1 MLVPV
6 SWLKEYVDLALPTAD
21 LAERLTLA
29 GLEVATVHQLGDWWD
44 PETVLVGQVVAVA
57 PHPDADRLVLVDIDY
72 GADKPERVVT
82 GAPNLFDFRETP
94 ADELPVLKVAF
105 ARAGATLVDAY
116 SDDEPRPLKK
126 LKAGKIRG
134 VKSAGMVCS
143 ERELGISEEHEGIL
157 LLPNDA
163 PVGAPLRRYL
173 GDEIIELE
181 LTPDMARC
189 LNLIGVAREVAAL
202 TGADL
207 HLPADE
213 VKTSGEDDVRDY
225 VGLQIDEPALCPRF
239 TLHLIRDVEIGPSP
253 KWMQERLIKAGM
265 RPISNIVDITN
276 YAMLEWG
283 QPLHAFDYD
292 VLVERAKRVGE
303 ERPVITVKT
312 AEEGEQFTTLD
323 DKART
328 LGDSMLMI
336 TDAAGSLAIAGVM
349 GGQESEVNASTRNV
363 LLEAASFDGINNRR
377 TAMALRIPSAA
388 SHRFAR
394 GIPPELPPLGAR
406 RAAEL
411 MRQYANGRVVPGMVD
426 AYPQPQPPRVLY
438 TTASDTRRLLGL
450 DLSLDEIAGALRQLD
465 FAVEPVDSV
474 ATEKTGGTAD
484 PDATFALKRET
495 DDRGNREPLLACTAP
510 WYRLDMRYPADL
522 TEEVARMVGYDR
534 IGTTLID
541 DVLPPQRRS
550 PLLETEGK
558 IRELLV
564 GLGLQETVNYPL
576 TTVENHLKLVAGGG
590 EGKGEGAG
598 PAGGAD
604 FADAEGFI
612 TLVNP
617 VTPERQHM
625 RRSLLVSALE
635 NLARNLRF
643 TNRLAAFEVG
653 RIYLPE
659 EKSQTNVD
667 ALPLEERHLSLV
679 LTGPR
684 RQPDFYTNGSGS
696 DEDVFDFFD
705 LKGVVETLL
714 ARLGF
719 DASELEFCAKPGTST
734 FGPRCAELLL
744 DGAAVGLLGE
754 LHPNV
759 RSAFGLPSERV
770 CVADLRIEPLVRPD
784 WRVSPMQAISD
795 YPPVIEDLA
804 FVVDEGVTAAAVRA
818 AIADAGGELLTA
830 VELFDIYRGEPLS
843 PVTKSMAHR
852 LVYQSSER
860 SLGEKEITKL
870 RQRIIRS
877 VEKAVGGQLRG

>member
-1 MLVPV
+1 MLVPL
-6 SWLKEYVDLALPTAD
+6 SWLKEYVDLTLPTAD

-72 GADKPERVVT
+72 GGNEPERVVT
-82 GAPNLFDFRETP
+82 GAPNLFDFRDAP
-94 ADELPVLKVAF
+94 DSELPVLKVAF
-105 ARAGATLVDAY
+105 ARAGAMLVDAY
-116 SDDEPRPLKK
+116 SDEEPRPLKK

-134 VKSAGMVCS
+134 IKSAGMVCS
-143 ERELGISEEHEGIL
+143 ERELGISEEHGGIL

-163 PVGAPLRRYL
+163 PTGASLRSYL

-202 TGADL
+202 TGAAL

-213 VKTSGEDDVRDY
+213 VDTGGDDDTHDY
-225 VGLQIDEPALCPRF
+225 ADAQIDDPGLCPRF

-276 YAMLEWG
+276 YVMLEWG

-292 VLVERAKRVGE
+292 VLVERAKQAGKE
-303 ERPVITVKT
+303 TPVITVKT
-312 AEEGEQFTTLD
+312 AGAGEKFTTLD

-328 LGDSMLMI
+328 LSDSMLMI
-336 TDAAGSLAIAGVM
+336 TDDAGSLAIAGVM
-349 GGQESEVNASTRNV
+349 GGQESEVGPQTRNV
-363 LLEAASFDGINNRR
+363 LLEAASFNGINNRR

-394 GIPPELPPLGAR
+394 GIPPQLNPLGAR

-411 MRQYANGRVVPGMVD
+411 MRQHAGGRVVPGLVD
-426 AYPQPQPPRVLY
+426 AYPAPQPPRVLY

-465 FAVEPVDSV
+465 FAVEQVDEIAAGKNGV
-474 ATEKTGGTAD
+474 ADA
-484 PDATFALKRET
+484 DATFALKRET
-495 DDRGNREPLLACTAP
+495 DERGNQEPLLACTAP

-550 PLLETEGK
+550 PLLETEGR
-558 IRELLV
+558 IREVLV

-576 TTVENHLKLVAGGG
+576 TTVENHLKLVAGGSQG
-590 EGKGEGAG
+590 EGKDVGQAS
-598 PAGGAD
+598 GGAD

-643 TNRLAAFEVG
+643 ADRLAAFEVG

-659 EKSQTNVD
+659 EKSQTNID

-684 RQPDFYTNGSGS
+684 RQPDFHTNGSGS
-696 DEDVFDFFD
+696 SENVFDFFD
-705 LKGVVETLL
+705 LKGVAETLL

-719 DASELEFCAKPGTST
+719 DANELEFRAKPNTST

-744 DGAAVGLLGE
+744 DGKVVGLLGE

-759 RSAFGLPSERV
+759 RSAFGLPDGRV

-784 WRVSPMQAISD
+784 WRVSPMQPISD

-804 FVVDEGVTAAAVRA
+804 FVVDEAVTAAAVRA
-818 AIADAGGELLTA
+818 AIADAGGELLTN

-843 PVTKSMAHR
+843 PATKSMAHR
-852 LVYQSSER
+852 LTYQSTER
-860 SLGEKEITKL
+860 SLSEKEITKL

-877 VEKAVGGQLRG
+877 VEKAVDGQLRG

>member
-1 MLVPV
+1 MLVPL
-6 SWLKEYVDLALPTAD
+6 SWLKEYVDLTLPTD
-21 LAERLTLA
+21 ELAERLTLA

-44 PETVLVGQVVAVA
+44 PESVLVGRVVAVA

-72 GADKPERVVT
+72 GGDEPERVVT

-94 ADELPVLKVAF
+94 NGELPVLKVAF
-105 ARAGATLVDAY
+105 ARAGAMLIDAY
-116 SDDEPRPLKK
+116 SDEQPRPLKK
-126 LKAGKIRG
+126 LKTGKIRG
-134 VKSAGMVCS
+134 IKSAGMVCS
-143 ERELGISEEHEGIL
+143 ERELGISEEHGGIL

-163 PVGAPLRRYL
+163 PVGTPLRSYL

-207 HLPADE
+207 HLPVNE
-213 VKTSGEDDVRDY
+213 VDTSGSDDIHDY
-225 VGLQIDEPALCPRF
+225 ADAQIDDPALCPRF

-303 ERPVITVKT
+303 ETPVITVKT
-312 AEEGEQFTTLD
+312 ADEGEQFTTLD

-328 LGDSMLMI
+328 LSDSMLMI

-349 GGQESEVNASTRNV
+349 GGQESEVNANTRNV
-363 LLEAASFDGINNRR
+363 LLEAATFDGINNRR

-394 GIPPELPPLGAR
+394 GIPPQLNPIGAR

-411 MRQYANGRVVPGMVD
+411 MCQHANGRIVPGLVD
-426 AYPQPQPPRVLY
+426 AYPQPQPPRVIY

-450 DLSLDEIAGALRQLD
+450 ELSLDEIAEALRQLD
-465 FAVEPVDSV
+465 FEVEQIDSV
-474 ATEKTGGTAD
+474 AANAEA
-484 PDATFALKRET
+484 DATFALKREA
-495 DDRGNREPLLACTAP
+495 DDRGNKEPLLACTAP

-522 TEEVARMVGYDR
+522 TEEVARIVGYDR

-550 PLLETEGK
+550 PLLETERK
-558 IRELLV
+558 IREVLV

-576 TTVENHLKLVAGGG
+576 TTVENHFKLVAGGS
-590 EGKGEGAG
+590 EGKGKSAG
-598 PAGGAD
+598 LAGGAD

-659 EKSQTNVD
+659 EKSQTGLD
-667 ALPLEERHLSLV
+667 ALPLEERHLALA

-684 RQPDFYTNGSGS
+684 HQPDFYTNGSGS

-705 LKGVVETLL
+705 LKGIVETLL

-719 DASELEFCAKPGTST
+719 DANELDFRVKPNTST

-744 DGAAVGLLGE
+744 DGEIVGLLGE
-754 LHPNV
+754 LHPDV

-770 CVADLRIEPLVRPD
+770 CIADLRIEPLVRPD
-784 WRVSPMQAISD
+784 WRVSPMQPISD

-804 FVVDEGVTAAAVRA
+804 FVVDEAITAAEVRA
-818 AIADAGGELLTA
+818 AIADAGGDLLTA
-830 VELFDIYRGEPLS
+830 IELFDIYRGEPLS
-843 PVTKSMAHR
+843 PATKSMAHR
-852 LVYQSSER
+852 LTYQSTER
-860 SLGEKEITKL
+860 SLSEKEASKL